1 MVCAL
6 LVFLNM
12 FETHTQ
18 AIQHYNKTRARD
30 TKALTIQSQFRYV
43 KFFTG
48 FLYLKLGDPQD
59 PDCRDWLRFAL
70 ENYNLNK
77 AKSWV
82 TILEDMNKQEMDFHS
97 ICLGPF
103 KKKVNSFDLKIIKLV
118 RGEKKAKAGP
128 KTVTVNFD
136 VEEKHMGALNQDS
149 LESVLEWQVVSD
161 ESGEDKYFLVIKL
174 HSVDDIPNISGDF
187 KIKFDSDGP
196 KCKFYFW
203 LNVAAI
209 QYNEQLKEVT
219 QRRS

>member
-59 PDCRDWLRFAL
+59 PGCRDWLRFAL

-118 RGEKKAKAGP
+118 RGEKKAKAGS

-136 VEEKHMGALNQDS
+136 VEEKIMGALN
-149 LESVLEWQVVSD
+149 
-161 ESGEDKYFLVIKL
+161 
-174 HSVDDIPNISGDF
+174 
-187 KIKFDSDGP
+187 
-196 KCKFYFW
+196 
-203 LNVAAI
+203 
-209 QYNEQLKEVT
+209 
-219 QRRS
+219 